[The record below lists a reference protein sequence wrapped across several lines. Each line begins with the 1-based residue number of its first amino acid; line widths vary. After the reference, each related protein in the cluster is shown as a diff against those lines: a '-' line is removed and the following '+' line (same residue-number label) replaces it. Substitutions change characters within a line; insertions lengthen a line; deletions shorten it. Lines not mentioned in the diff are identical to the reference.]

1 MRNDIEKRILSV
13 IVPVYNA
20 EQYLDQCISSILDQS
35 FSDFYLFLVNDGSTD
50 NSRDICEKF
59 ALLDSRVTVWHLPN
73 NGPSTAR
80 NFALEKVSTEWVC
93 FVDSDDYVASEF
105 VEKLY
110 NAIQKYKVDISACAY
125 RRVTDDNY
133 SLLVQNKANEI
144 EEYYISADDK
154 WSNVLRNSHSA
165 EGFLWNK
172 MFAKNCLANL
182 QFDEN
187 IKMSEDMLF
196 VFHALERVND
206 IVVVDTPLYFY
217 RSNIESATANKNKS
231 MYEQQIEVA
240 GRIYEIVARNTDKET
255 SCSYKE
261 LINNARYDYSK
272 WLAWNRPKNWIQ
284 EFQNQKRQWK
294 EENVSKGHNLE
305 EKIYKRSGMLFMI
318 YCFVR
323 SKMSRVKQSINKLR

>member
-1 MRNDIEKRILSV
+1 M
-13 IVPVYNA
+13 
-20 EQYLDQCISSILDQS
+20 
-35 FSDFYLFLVNDGSTD
+35 
-50 NSRDICEKF
+50 
-59 ALLDSRVTVWHLPN
+59 
-73 NGPSTAR
+73 
-80 NFALEKVSTEWVC
+80 LEIWAFWRQKVSC